1 MNKIQ
6 PKVSNPLTLITVF
19 SGLAEIAATVVL
31 TQLTG
36 NVQAQFVWF
45 WKPDGTNINRAN
57 EAQLKAWMSKKNI
70 NVSITNFL
78 NADRFEAQSSEIV
91 RDLNI

>member
-1 MNKIQ
+1 METIKGAYVSDASEAEKIKQ
-6 PKVSNPLTLITVF
+6 
-19 SGLAEIAATVVL
+19 
-31 TQLTG
+31 
-36 NVQAQFVWF
+36 F

>member
-1 MNKIQ
+1 
-6 PKVSNPLTLITVF
+6 
-19 SGLAEIAATVVL
+19 
-31 TQLTG
+31 
-36 NVQAQFVWF
+36 
-45 WKPDGTNINRAN
+45 
-57 EAQLKAWMSKKNI
+57 MSKKNI